1 MRSYDSIRETGFKMN
16 LNVSRFLFIAGLFAF
31 IVAAQLPTGQIT
43 GIVTDSTG
51 ANVAGAEVEAQNTST
66 GIVSKTVSNESG
78 DYIFPVLTPGRY
90 SVVVRKPGFE
100 SVTRSSIELTVSQMA
115 RIDFGLKVGST
126 REMVE
131 VKATTPLLESATA
144 SLGQVIESKAVS
156 DLPLNGRNF
165 LQLAKL
171 STGVLEPK
179 QGDRGAA
186 GGSFIANGVRAQL
199 NNFLLDGVDNN
210 AKILDQQ
217 NSSPV
222 AVQPSVDAVQEF
234 KVETNN
240 YSAEY
245 GYSAGAVVN
254 ASLKGGGNTI
264 HGDAFEFVRNRAFD
278 ARNYFASPTQPKPAL
293 QRNQYGGTLGGAL
306 VKNKAFLFGSFE
318 QTRENNGITYVTT
331 VPTAAMKGGNLGGL
345 PAIFDPN
352 TTVSLGGGV
361 FKRTQFAG
369 NQIPT
374 TRFDPAA
381 VKLLALFP
389 SPTSAGNSNNYT
401 VSQTQNIKTNR
412 FDFRHDLQLS
422 EKDNLFARY
431 SYFTYD
437 YRYPGPFEP
446 PLLGSTTFQNSVKAT
461 TGNAAGFGETH
472 SFSPRVVNEFRAGY
486 NRIEDVL
493 TPWVQDYID
502 DQYGLGGI
510 PRQPGVAGLPSITIS
525 GVTTIGEATFLPN
538 SKISETTTLQDNLSF
553 QSGNHSLKFGG
564 SYRFVRSYFS
574 ISNNARGNYTF
585 SGGFTQDPQNRGTTG
600 SALGDFVLGIP
611 STSSISNFT
620 QGDIR
625 YRYWGGFIQD
635 DWKATSKLTINAGVR
650 YELWTQPVER
660 HNSQANF
667 FLADRKLAYAFN
679 NIPAGVP
686 ASVVES
692 VPLDIDTRSLL
703 KTSHTNFAP
712 RLGFAYQVTPSMVLR
727 GGAGIFYA
735 DSPFV
740 GASGRLVA
748 NPPYAIA
755 NSYPTDNITP
765 ILKLSTG
772 FPASAVTS
780 INFNSA
786 NLVTFA
792 PDLRNGD
799 VYHWSFGI
807 QKQAGQYVFDVNY
820 VGTRSLGLPLG
831 YNVNQALAGPGS
843 VASRRPYQGFND
855 ISKQVSMGYS
865 RYNAL
870 EARAERRY
878 SNGLGLL
885 VSYTYSKSLDNG
897 GEQLIGDLS
906 LRNVNNVDQEYSLS
920 SGDMRHRF
928 VSSVLYDL
936 PFGHGRRLDIRNPV
950 LNAVAGG
957 WQLNTI
963 VTVHTGQPFTPIL
976 GVSSANTGAARP
988 SVLRNPNLPSDRRTV
1003 QNWFDK
1009 TAFYSPTPFQY
1020 GDAGRD
1026 IIIGPGA
1033 ANVDFST
1040 FKGFSL
1046 GKLREGVQLQIRAEF
1061 FNFFNHPQFGQLGQ
1075 MGNQG
1080 NRVDTAQGSAITTL
1094 STPMRQMQFGVK
1106 LLF

>member
-1 MRSYDSIRETGFKMN
+1 MGTHP
-16 LNVSRFLFIAGLFAF
+16 VSRAIYILTLLALTAI
-31 IVAAQLPTGQIT
+31 AQLPTGKIT
-43 GIVTDSTG
+43 GIVTDSSG
-51 ANVAGAEVEAQNTST
+51 ANITGAEVAAENTAT
-66 GIVSKTVSNESG
+66 GIVLKTVTNESG
-78 DYIFPVLTPGRY
+78 DYTFPVLSPGHY
-90 SVVVRKPGFE
+90 GLLVRKAGFE
-100 SVTRSSIELTVSQMA
+100 SINRSGIELAVSQTA
-115 RIDFGLKVGST
+115 RIDFSLKVGST
-126 REMVE
+126 QETVE
-131 VKATTPLLESATA
+131 VKAALPLLDNATA
-144 SLGQVIESKAVS
+144 SLGQVIDTRAVS

-179 QGDRGAA
+179 QGDRNKD

-210 AKILDQQ
+210 SKVLDQQ

-254 ASLKGGGNTI
+254 ASLKGGGNQL
-264 HGDAFEFVRNRAFD
+264 HGDVFEFLRNNVFD
-278 ARNYFASPTQPKPAL
+278 ARNYFASPTQPKPVL
-293 QRNQYGGTLGGAL
+293 QRNQYGGTLGGPI

-318 QTRENNGITYVTT
+318 QTRENDGITYVTT
-331 VPTAAMKGGNLGGL
+331 VPTAAMKTGNFAGQ
-345 PAIFDPN
+345 PSIFDPS
-352 TTVSLGGGV
+352 TTVSLGNGAY
-361 FKRTQFAG
+361 KRTQFTG
-369 NQIPT
+369 NQIPLN
-374 TRFDPAA
+374 RIDPAA
-381 VKLLALFP
+381 AKLMALFP
-389 SPTSAGNSNNYT
+389 APTSAGSANNYT
-401 VSQTQNIKTNR
+401 VSPVQNIKTNR

-422 EKDNLFARY
+422 DKDNLFARY

-437 YRYPGPFEP
+437 YRYPGPFDA
-446 PLLGSTTFQNSVKAT
+446 PLIGSTTFQNSVKAT
-461 TGNAAGFGETH
+461 TGNAAGLGETH

-486 NRIEDVL
+486 NRIQDVL
-493 TPWVQDYID
+493 TPFVQDYID

-510 PRQPGVAGLPSITIS
+510 PRQPGVAGLPSILIS
-525 GVTTIGEATFLPN
+525 GTTTIGEATFLPN
-538 SKISETTTLQDNLSF
+538 SKVSETTTLQDNVSV
-553 QSGNHSLKFGG
+553 QSGNHALKFGG
-564 SYRFVRSYFS
+564 SYRFVRSYFA
-574 ISNNARGNYTF
+574 ISSNARGNYTF
-585 SGGFTQDPQNRGTTG
+585 SGGFTQDPQNRGATG
-600 SALGDFVLGIP
+600 SGLGDFILGIP
-611 STSSISNFT
+611 STGTISNFT
-620 QGDIR
+620 QGDLR
-625 YRYWGGFIQD
+625 YRYWGGFVQD
-635 DWKATSKLTINAGVR
+635 DWKVTSKLTINAGLR

-679 NIPAGVP
+679 NVPAGIPAS
-686 ASVVES
+686 AVEN
-692 VPLDIDTRSLL
+692 VPLAVDTRSLL

-712 RLGFAYQVTPSMVLR
+712 RLGFAYQAAPSLVIR

-735 DSPFV
+735 DSPFI

-755 NSYPTDNITP
+755 NTYATDNITP
-765 ILKLSTG
+765 ILGLSTG
-772 FPASAVTS
+772 FPANSVNAV
-780 INFNSA
+780 NFNST

-792 PDLRNGD
+792 PDLENGA
-799 VYHWSFGI
+799 VYHWSMGG
-807 QKQAGQYVFDVNY
+807 QKQVGQYVFDVNY
-820 VGTRSLGLPLG
+820 VGTRAVKLPLG
-831 YNVNQALAGPGS
+831 YNVNQALAGAGS

-855 ISKQVSMGYS
+855 IAQQVSMGYS

-878 SNGLGLL
+878 SNGLSLL

-897 GEQLIGDLS
+897 GEVLVGDLS

-920 SGDMRHRF
+920 TGDMRHRF

-936 PFGHGRRLDIRNPV
+936 PFGRGRRFDIANPL

-957 WQLNTI
+957 WQVNTI
-963 VTVHTGQPFTPIL
+963 VTVHSGQPFTPVL

-988 SVLRNPNLPSDRRTV
+988 SVLRDGNLPSDKRTV

-1009 TAFYSPTPFQY
+1009 TAFYSPAQY
-1020 GDAGRD
+1020 LYGNAGRD
-1026 IIIGPGA
+1026 ILIAPGA

-1040 FKGFSL
+1040 FKRFSL
-1046 GKLREGVQLQIRAEF
+1046 ARLREATELQVRAEF
-1061 FNFFNHPQFGQLGQ
+1061 FNFFNHPQFGVP
-1075 MGNQG
+1075 N
-1080 NRVDTAQGSAITTL
+1080 NRVDIAQGASITTL
-1094 STPMRQMQFGVK
+1094 STPMRQLQFGVK

>member
-1 MRSYDSIRETGFKMN
+1 MRR
-16 LNVSRFLFIAGLFAF
+16 LVSTLILLSLTA
-31 IVAAQLPTGQIT
+31 AAQLPTAKVT
-43 GIVTDSTG
+43 GLVTDSTG
-51 ANVAGAEVEAQNTST
+51 AAVNGADVEAQNRAT
-66 GIVSKTVSNESG
+66 GIVLKTVTNDSG
-78 DYIFPVLTPGRY
+78 DYTFPVLTPGVY
-90 SVVVRKPGFE
+90 SVAVRKTGFE
-100 SVTRSSIELTVSQMA
+100 SINRTGIELVVSQIA
-115 RIDFGLKVGST
+115 RIDFQLKVGST
-126 REMVE
+126 QQTVE
-131 VKATTPLLESATA
+131 VKAAVPLLDNATA
-144 SLGQVIESKAVS
+144 SLGQVIDTKAVAE
-156 DLPLNGRNF
+156 LPLNGRNF

-171 STGVLEPK
+171 STGVLETK
-179 QGDRGAA
+179 SGDRTTA
-186 GGSFIANGVRAQL
+186 GGGFIANGVRAQL

-210 AKILDQQ
+210 SKVLDQQ

-254 ASLKGGGNTI
+254 ASLKGGGNQI
-264 HGDAFEFVRNRAFD
+264 HGDAFEFLRNDVFD
-278 ARNYFASPTQPKPAL
+278 ARNYFASPTQPKPTL
-293 QRNQYGGTLGGAL
+293 QRNQYGGTLGGPI

-318 QTRENNGITYVTT
+318 QTRENDGITYVTT
-331 VPTAAMKGGNLGGL
+331 VPTAAMKTGNFAGQ

-352 TTVSLGGGV
+352 TTVSLGNGA
-361 FKRTQFAG
+361 FARTQYSG
-369 NQIPT
+369 NRIPAT
-374 TRFDPAA
+374 QFDPAA
-381 VKLLALFP
+381 VNLLALFP
-389 SPTSAGNSNNYT
+389 APTSAGAANNYT
-401 VSQTQNIKTNR
+401 VSPTQNIKTNR

-422 EKDNLFARY
+422 QSDNLFARY

-437 YRYPGPFEP
+437 YRYPGPFDP
-446 PLLGSTTFQNSVKAT
+446 PLVGSTTFQNSIKAT
-461 TGNAAGFGETH
+461 TGSAAGLGETH
-472 SFSPRVVNEFRAGY
+472 SFSPHVVNEFRAGY
-486 NRIEDVL
+486 NRIQDVL
-493 TPWVQDYID
+493 TPFVQNYID

-525 GVTTIGEATFLPN
+525 GATTIGEATFLPN

-553 QSGNHSLKFGG
+553 QRGNHALKFGG
-564 SYRFVRSYFS
+564 SYRFVRSWFS
-574 ISNNARGNYTF
+574 ISSNARGNYTF
-585 SGGFTQDPQNRGTTG
+585 NGAFTQNPQNRGATG
-600 SALGDFVLGIP
+600 SSLADFMVGIP
-611 STSSISNFT
+611 STASISNFT

-635 DWKATSKLTINAGVR
+635 DWKATSKLTINAGLR
-650 YELWTQPVER
+650 YELWTEPVER

-679 NIPAGVP
+679 NVPAGIPAS
-686 ASVVES
+686 AVEN

-703 KTSHTNFAP
+703 KTTHTNFAP
-712 RLGFAYQVTPSMVLR
+712 RLGFAYQAAPSLVFR

-735 DSPFV
+735 DSPFI

-755 NSYPTDNITP
+755 NTYATDNITP
-765 ILKLSTG
+765 IVRLSTG
-772 FPASAVTS
+772 FPAGAVTS
-780 INFNSA
+780 VNFNSA

-792 PDLRNGD
+792 PDLQNGA
-799 VYHWSFGI
+799 VYHWSMGA

-820 VGTRSLGLPLG
+820 VGTRAVKLPLG

-855 ISKQVSMGYS
+855 IAQQVSMGYS

-878 SNGLGLL
+878 SNGLSML

-897 GEQLIGDLS
+897 GEQLVGDLS
-906 LRNVNNVDQEYSLS
+906 LRNVNNVDQEYGLS
-920 SGDMRHRF
+920 TGDMRNRF
-928 VSSVLYDL
+928 VASVLYDL
-936 PFGHGRRLDIRNPV
+936 PFGHGRRFDIVNPV

-957 WQLNTI
+957 WQVNTI
-963 VTVHTGQPFTPIL
+963 VTVHSGQPFTPTL

-988 SVLRNPNLPSDRRTV
+988 SVLRDGNLPSDKRTV

-1009 TAFYSPTPFQY
+1009 TAFYSPAQY
-1020 GDAGRD
+1020 LYGNAGRD
-1026 IIIGPGA
+1026 ILIAPGA

-1040 FKGFSL
+1040 FKSFSL
-1046 GKLREGVQLQIRAEF
+1046 APIREGTLLQIRAEF
-1061 FNFFNHPQFGQLGQ
+1061 FNFFNHPQFGIP
-1075 MGNQG
+1075 NS
-1080 NRVDTAQGSAITTL
+1080 RVDIAQGASITSL
-1094 STPMRQMQFGVK
+1094 STPMRQLQFGVK

>member
-1 MRSYDSIRETGFKMN
+1 MSNHPIIRAIYILT
-16 LNVSRFLFIAGLFAF
+16 LLALTA
-31 IVAAQLPTGQIT
+31 AAQLPTAKIT
-43 GIVTDSTG
+43 GIVTDTTG
-51 ANVAGAEVEAQNTST
+51 ANVVGADVEAQNTAT
-66 GIVSKTVSNESG
+66 GIVSKTVTNESG
-78 DYIFPVLTPGRY
+78 DYTFPVLSPGHY
-90 SVVVRKPGFE
+90 ALLVRKAGFE
-100 SVTRSSIELTVSQMA
+100 SINRSGIELVVSQVA
-115 RIDFGLKVGST
+115 RIDFSLKVGST
-126 REMVE
+126 QETVE
-131 VKATTPLLESATA
+131 VKAAIPLLDNATA
-144 SLGQVIESKAVS
+144 SLGQVIDTRAVS

-171 STGVLEPK
+171 STGVLETK
-179 QGDRGAA
+179 QGDRTKD
-186 GGSFIANGVRAQL
+186 GGGFIANGVRAQL

-210 AKILDQQ
+210 SKVLDQQ

-254 ASLKGGGNTI
+254 ASLKGGGNQI
-264 HGDAFEFVRNRAFD
+264 HGDAFEFLRNNVFD
-278 ARNYFASPTQPKPAL
+278 ARNYFASPTQPKPVL
-293 QRNQYGGTLGGAL
+293 QRNQYGGTLGGPI
-306 VKNKAFLFGSFE
+306 VKNRAFLFGSFE
-318 QTRENNGITYVTT
+318 QTRENDGITYVTT
-331 VPTAAMKGGNLGGL
+331 VPTAAMKTGNFTGQ

-352 TTVSLGGGV
+352 TTMSLGGGAY
-361 FKRTQFAG
+361 KRTQFTG
-369 NQIPT
+369 NQIPGSQ
-374 TRFDPAA
+374 FDPAA
-381 VKLLALFP
+381 AKLLALFP
-389 SPTSAGNSNNYT
+389 APTSPGAANNYT
-401 VSQTQNIKTNR
+401 VSPTENIKTNR

-437 YRYPGPFEP
+437 YRYPGPFEA
-446 PLLGSTTFQNSVKAT
+446 PLIGSTTFQNSVKAT
-461 TGNAAGFGETH
+461 TGNAAGLGETH

-486 NRIEDVL
+486 NRIQDVL
-493 TPWVQDYID
+493 TPFVQDYID

-525 GVTTIGEATFLPN
+525 GTTTIGEASFLPN
-538 SKISETTTLQDNLSF
+538 SKISETATLQDNLSF
-553 QSGNHSLKFGG
+553 QAGNHSLKFGG
-564 SYRFVRSYFS
+564 SYRFVRSWFA
-574 ISNNARGNYTF
+574 ISSNARGNYTF
-585 SGGFTQDPQNRGTTG
+585 NGGFTQNPQNRGATG
-600 SALGDFVLGIP
+600 SGLADFMLGIP
-611 STSSISNFT
+611 STGSISNFT
-620 QGDIR
+620 QGDLR

-635 DWKATSKLTINAGVR
+635 DWKATSKLTINAGLR

-660 HNSQANF
+660 HNNQANF
-667 FLADRKLAYAFN
+667 YLADRKLAYAFN
-679 NIPAGVP
+679 NVPAGVP
-686 ASVVES
+686 ASAVEN

-712 RLGFAYQVTPSMVLR
+712 RLGFAYQAAPSLVVR

-755 NSYPTDNITP
+755 NSYATDNITP
-765 ILKLSTG
+765 ILGLSTG
-772 FPASAVTS
+772 FPAGAVTAV
-780 INFNSA
+780 NFNST

-792 PDLRNGD
+792 PDLQNGS
-799 VYHWSFGI
+799 VYHWSMGA

-820 VGTRSLGLPLG
+820 VGTRAVKLPLG
-831 YNVNQALAGPGS
+831 YNANQALAGPGS

-855 ISKQVSMGYS
+855 ITQQISMGYS

-878 SNGLGLL
+878 SNGLSLL

-897 GEQLIGDLS
+897 GEQLVGDLS

-920 SGDMRHRF
+920 TGDMRHRF

-936 PFGHGRRLDIRNPV
+936 PFGHGRRFDIANPL

-957 WQLNTI
+957 WQVNTI
-963 VTVHTGQPFTPIL
+963 VTVHSGQPFTPLL

-988 SVLRNPNLPSDRRTV
+988 SVLRDGNLPSDQRTV

-1009 TAFYSPTPFQY
+1009 TAFYSPAQYLY

-1026 IIIGPGA
+1026 ILIAPGA

-1040 FKGFSL
+1040 FKRFSL
-1046 GKLREGVQLQIRAEF
+1046 ARLREATELQVRAEF
-1061 FNFFNHPQFGQLGQ
+1061 FNFFNHPQFDLP
-1075 MGNQG
+1075 N
-1080 NRVDTAQGSAITTL
+1080 NRVDIAQGASITKL

>member
-1 MRSYDSIRETGFKMN
+1 MRRF
-16 LNVSRFLFIAGLFAF
+16 VSTLILLSLTA
-31 IVAAQLPTGQIT
+31 AAQLPTAKVT
-43 GIVTDSTG
+43 GLVTDSTG
-51 ANVAGAEVEAQNTST
+51 AAVNGADVEAQNRAT
-66 GIVSKTVSNESG
+66 GIVLKTVTNDSG
-78 DYIFPVLTPGRY
+78 DYTFPVLTPGVY
-90 SVVVRKPGFE
+90 SVAVRKTGFE
-100 SVTRSSIELTVSQMA
+100 SINRTGIELVVSQIA
-115 RIDFGLKVGST
+115 RIDFQLKVGST
-126 REMVE
+126 QQTVE
-131 VKATTPLLESATA
+131 VKAAVPLLDNATA
-144 SLGQVIESKAVS
+144 SLGQVIDTKAVAE
-156 DLPLNGRNF
+156 LPLNGRNF

-171 STGVLEPK
+171 STGVLETK
-179 QGDRGAA
+179 SGDRTTA
-186 GGSFIANGVRAQL
+186 GGGFIANGVRAQL

-210 AKILDQQ
+210 SKVLDQQ

-254 ASLKGGGNTI
+254 ASLKGGGNQI
-264 HGDAFEFVRNRAFD
+264 HGDAFEFLRNDVFD
-278 ARNYFASPTQPKPAL
+278 ARNYFASPTQPKPTL
-293 QRNQYGGTLGGAL
+293 QRNQYGGTLGGPI

-318 QTRENNGITYVTT
+318 QTRENDGITYVTT
-331 VPTAAMKGGNLGGL
+331 VPTAAMKTGNFAGQ

-352 TTVSLGGGV
+352 TTVSLGNGA
-361 FKRTQFAG
+361 FARTQYSG
-369 NQIPT
+369 NRIPAT
-374 TRFDPAA
+374 QFDPAA
-381 VKLLALFP
+381 VNLLALFP
-389 SPTSAGNSNNYT
+389 APTSAGAANNYT
-401 VSQTQNIKTNR
+401 VSPTQNIKTNR

-422 EKDNLFARY
+422 QSDNLFARY

-437 YRYPGPFEP
+437 YRYPGPFDP
-446 PLLGSTTFQNSVKAT
+446 PLVGSTTFQNSIKAT
-461 TGNAAGFGETH
+461 TGSAAGLGETH
-472 SFSPRVVNEFRAGY
+472 SFSPHVVNEFRAGY
-486 NRIEDVL
+486 NRIQDVL
-493 TPWVQDYID
+493 TPFVQNYID

-525 GVTTIGEATFLPN
+525 GATTIGEATFLPN

-553 QSGNHSLKFGG
+553 QRGNHALKFGG
-564 SYRFVRSYFS
+564 SYRFVRSWFS
-574 ISNNARGNYTF
+574 ISSNARGNYTF
-585 SGGFTQDPQNRGTTG
+585 NGAFTQNPQNRGATG
-600 SALGDFVLGIP
+600 SSLADFMVGIP
-611 STSSISNFT
+611 STASISNFT

-635 DWKATSKLTINAGVR
+635 DWKATSKLTINAGLR
-650 YELWTQPVER
+650 YELWTEPVER

-679 NIPAGVP
+679 NVPAGIPAS
-686 ASVVES
+686 AVEN

-703 KTSHTNFAP
+703 KTTHTDFAP
-712 RLGFAYQVTPSMVLR
+712 RLGFAYQAAPSLVFR

-735 DSPFV
+735 DSPFI

-755 NSYPTDNITP
+755 NTYATDNITP
-765 ILKLSTG
+765 IVRLSTG
-772 FPASAVTS
+772 FPAGAVTS
-780 INFNSA
+780 VNFNSA

-792 PDLRNGD
+792 PDLQNGA
-799 VYHWSFGI
+799 VYHWSMGA

-820 VGTRSLGLPLG
+820 VGTRAVKLPLG

-855 ISKQVSMGYS
+855 IAQQVSMGYS

-878 SNGLGLL
+878 SNGLSML

-897 GEQLIGDLS
+897 GEQLVGDLS
-906 LRNVNNVDQEYSLS
+906 LRNVNNVDQEYGLS
-920 SGDMRHRF
+920 TGDMRNRF
-928 VSSVLYDL
+928 VASVLYDL
-936 PFGHGRRLDIRNPV
+936 PFGHGRRFDIVNPV

-957 WQLNTI
+957 WQVNTI
-963 VTVHTGQPFTPIL
+963 VTVHSGQPFTPTL

-988 SVLRNPNLPSDRRTV
+988 SVLRDGNLPSDKRTV

-1009 TAFYSPTPFQY
+1009 TAFYSPAQY
-1020 GDAGRD
+1020 LYGNAGRD
-1026 IIIGPGA
+1026 ILIAPGA

-1040 FKGFSL
+1040 FKSFSL
-1046 GKLREGVQLQIRAEF
+1046 APIREGTLLQIRAEF
-1061 FNFFNHPQFGQLGQ
+1061 FNFFNHPQFGIP
-1075 MGNQG
+1075 NS
-1080 NRVDTAQGSAITTL
+1080 RVDIAQGASITSL
-1094 STPMRQMQFGVK
+1094 STPMRQLQFGVK

>member
-1 MRSYDSIRETGFKMN
+1 MGAHPK
-16 LNVSRFLFIAGLFAF
+16 SRAIYILTLLAS
-31 IVAAQLPTGQIT
+31 VAVAQLPTGKIT
-43 GIVTDSTG
+43 GLVTDSTG
-51 ANVAGAEVEAQNTST
+51 ANIAGADVEARNVAT
-66 GIVSKTVSNESG
+66 GIVSKTVTNESG
-78 DYIFPVLTPGRY
+78 DYTFPVLSPGQY
-90 SVVVRKPGFE
+90 ALVVRKTGFE
-100 SVTRSSIELTVSQMA
+100 SINRSGIDLAVSQVA
-115 RIDFGLKVGST
+115 RIDFSLKVGST
-126 REMVE
+126 QETVE
-131 VKATTPLLESATA
+131 VKAAIPMLDNATA
-144 SLGQVIESKAVS
+144 SLGQVIDTRAVS

-171 STGVLEPK
+171 STGVLETK
-179 QGDRGAA
+179 QGDRTKD
-186 GGSFIANGVRAQL
+186 GGGFIANGVRAQL

-210 AKILDQQ
+210 SKVLDQQ

-254 ASLKGGGNTI
+254 ASLKGGGNQI
-264 HGDAFEFVRNRAFD
+264 HGDAFEFLRNNVFD

-293 QRNQYGGTLGGAL
+293 QRNQYGGTLGGPI

-318 QTRENNGITYVTT
+318 QTRENDGITYVTT
-331 VPTAAMKGGNLGGL
+331 VPTAAMRTGNFAGQ
-345 PAIFDPN
+345 PAIFNPD
-352 TTVSLGGGV
+352 TTVSLGNGA
-361 FKRTQFAG
+361 FRRTQFTG
-369 NQIPT
+369 NQIPSSQ
-374 TRFDPAA
+374 FDPAA
-381 VKLLALFP
+381 AKLLALFP
-389 SPTSAGNSNNYT
+389 APTSPGATNNYT
-401 VSQTQNIKTNR
+401 VSPTQNIKTNR

-437 YRYPGPFEP
+437 YRYPGPFP
-446 PLLGSTTFQNSVKAT
+446 APLIGSTTFQNSIKAT
-461 TGNAAGFGETH
+461 TGNAAGLGETH

-486 NRIEDVL
+486 NRIQDVL
-493 TPWVQDYID
+493 TPFVQDYID

-525 GVTTIGEATFLPN
+525 GTTTIGEATFLPN
-538 SKISETTTLQDNLSF
+538 SKISETATLQDNVSV
-553 QSGNHSLKFGG
+553 QAGNHSLKFGG
-564 SYRFVRSYFS
+564 SYRFVRSWFA
-574 ISNNARGNYTF
+574 ISSNARGNYTF
-585 SGGFTQDPQNRGTTG
+585 SGGFTQNPQNRGATG
-600 SALGDFVLGIP
+600 SGLADFMLGIP
-611 STSSISNFT
+611 STASISNFT
-620 QGDIR
+620 QGDLR
-625 YRYWGGFIQD
+625 YRYWGGFVQD
-635 DWKATSKLTINAGVR
+635 DWKATSKLTINAGLR

-660 HNSQANF
+660 HNNQANF

-679 NIPAGVP
+679 NVPAGVP
-686 ASVVES
+686 ASAVER
-692 VPLDIDTRSLL
+692 VPLDMDTRSLL
-703 KTSHTNFAP
+703 KTSYTNLAP
-712 RLGFAYQVTPSMVLR
+712 RLGFAYQAAPSLVVR

-735 DSPFV
+735 DSPFI

-755 NSYPTDNITP
+755 NTYATDNITP
-765 ILKLSTG
+765 ILQLSTG
-772 FPASAVTS
+772 FPAGAVTAV
-780 INFNSA
+780 NFNSA

-792 PDLRNGD
+792 PDLRNGS
-799 VYHWSFGI
+799 VYHWSMGA

-820 VGTRSLGLPLG
+820 VGTRAVKLPVG

-855 ISKQVSMGYS
+855 IAGQVSMGYS

-878 SNGLGLL
+878 SNGLSLL
-885 VSYTYSKSLDNG
+885 ASYTYSKSLDNG
-897 GEQLIGDLS
+897 GEQLVGDLS
-906 LRNVNNVDQEYSLS
+906 LRDVNNVDQEYSLS

-936 PFGHGRRLDIRNPV
+936 PFGHGRRFDIANPL

-957 WQLNTI
+957 WQVNTI
-963 VTVHTGQPFTPIL
+963 ITVRSGQPFTPLL

-988 SVLRNPNLPSDRRTV
+988 SVLRDGNLASDQRTV

-1009 TAFYSPTPFQY
+1009 TAFYSPAQY
-1020 GDAGRD
+1020 LYGNAGRN
-1026 IIIGPGA
+1026 ILIAPGA

-1040 FKGFSL
+1040 FKRFSL
-1046 GKLREGVQLQIRAEF
+1046 ARVRESTELQVRAEF
-1061 FNFFNHPQFGQLGQ
+1061 FNFFNHPQFGVP
-1075 MGNQG
+1075 N
-1080 NRVDTAQGSAITTL
+1080 NRVDIAQGASITTL
-1094 STPMRQMQFGVK
+1094 STPMRQLQFGVK

>member
-1 MRSYDSIRETGFKMN
+1 MRRF
-16 LNVSRFLFIAGLFAF
+16 VSTLILLSLTA
-31 IVAAQLPTGQIT
+31 AAQLPTAKVT
-43 GIVTDSTG
+43 GLVTDSTG
-51 ANVAGAEVEAQNTST
+51 AAVNGADVEAQNRAT
-66 GIVSKTVSNESG
+66 GIVLKTVTNDSG
-78 DYIFPVLTPGRY
+78 DYTFPVLTPGVY
-90 SVVVRKPGFE
+90 SVAVRKTGFE
-100 SVTRSSIELTVSQMA
+100 SINRTGIELVVSQIA
-115 RIDFGLKVGST
+115 RIDFQLKVGST
-126 REMVE
+126 QQTVE
-131 VKATTPLLESATA
+131 VKAAVPLLDNATA
-144 SLGQVIESKAVS
+144 SLGQVIDTKAVAE
-156 DLPLNGRNF
+156 LPLNGRNF

-171 STGVLEPK
+171 STGVLETK
-179 QGDRGAA
+179 SGDRTTA
-186 GGSFIANGVRAQL
+186 GGGFIANGVRAQL

-210 AKILDQQ
+210 SKVLDQQ

-254 ASLKGGGNTI
+254 ASLKGGGNQI
-264 HGDAFEFVRNRAFD
+264 HGDAFEFLRNDVFD
-278 ARNYFASPTQPKPAL
+278 ARNYFASPTQPKPTL
-293 QRNQYGGTLGGAL
+293 QRNQYGGTLGGPI

-318 QTRENNGITYVTT
+318 QTRENDGITYVTT
-331 VPTAAMKGGNLGGL
+331 VPTAAMKTGNFAGQ

-352 TTVSLGGGV
+352 TTVSLGNGA
-361 FKRTQFAG
+361 FARTQYSG
-369 NQIPT
+369 NRIPAT
-374 TRFDPAA
+374 QFDPAA
-381 VKLLALFP
+381 VNLLALFP
-389 SPTSAGNSNNYT
+389 APTSAGAANNYT
-401 VSQTQNIKTNR
+401 VSPTQNIKTNR

-422 EKDNLFARY
+422 QSDNLFARY

-437 YRYPGPFEP
+437 YRYPGPFDP
-446 PLLGSTTFQNSVKAT
+446 PLVGSTTFQNSIKAT
-461 TGNAAGFGETH
+461 TGSAAGLGETH
-472 SFSPRVVNEFRAGY
+472 SFSPHVVNEFRAGY
-486 NRIEDVL
+486 NRIQDVL
-493 TPWVQDYID
+493 TPFVQNYID

-525 GVTTIGEATFLPN
+525 GATTIGEATFLPN

-553 QSGNHSLKFGG
+553 QRGNHALKFGG
-564 SYRFVRSYFS
+564 SYRFVRSWFS
-574 ISNNARGNYTF
+574 ISSNARGNYTF
-585 SGGFTQDPQNRGTTG
+585 NGAFTQNPQNRGATG
-600 SALGDFVLGIP
+600 SSLADFMVGIP
-611 STSSISNFT
+611 STASISNFT

-635 DWKATSKLTINAGVR
+635 DWKATSKLTINAGLR
-650 YELWTQPVER
+650 YELWTEPVER

-679 NIPAGVP
+679 NVPAGIPAS
-686 ASVVES
+686 AVEN

-703 KTSHTNFAP
+703 KTTHTNFAP
-712 RLGFAYQVTPSMVLR
+712 RLGFAYQAAPSLVFR

-735 DSPFV
+735 DSPFI

-755 NSYPTDNITP
+755 NTYATDNITP
-765 ILKLSTG
+765 IVRLSTG
-772 FPASAVTS
+772 FPAGAVTS
-780 INFNSA
+780 VNFNSA

-792 PDLRNGD
+792 PDLQNGA
-799 VYHWSFGI
+799 VYHWSMGA

-820 VGTRSLGLPLG
+820 VGTRAVKLPLG

-855 ISKQVSMGYS
+855 IAQQVSMGYS

-878 SNGLGLL
+878 SNGLSML

-897 GEQLIGDLS
+897 GEQLVGDLS
-906 LRNVNNVDQEYSLS
+906 LRNVNNVDQEYGLS
-920 SGDMRHRF
+920 TGDMRNRF
-928 VSSVLYDL
+928 VASVLYDL
-936 PFGHGRRLDIRNPV
+936 PFGHGRRFDIVNPV

-957 WQLNTI
+957 WQVNTI
-963 VTVHTGQPFTPIL
+963 VTVHSGQPFTPTL

-988 SVLRNPNLPSDRRTV
+988 SVLRDGNLPSDKRTV

-1009 TAFYSPTPFQY
+1009 TAFYSPAQY
-1020 GDAGRD
+1020 LYGNAGRD
-1026 IIIGPGA
+1026 ILIAPGA

-1040 FKGFSL
+1040 FKSFSL
-1046 GKLREGVQLQIRAEF
+1046 APIREGTLLQIRAEF
-1061 FNFFNHPQFGQLGQ
+1061 FNFFNHPQFGIP
-1075 MGNQG
+1075 NS
-1080 NRVDTAQGSAITTL
+1080 RVDIAQGASITSL
-1094 STPMRQMQFGVK
+1094 STPMRQLQFGVK

>member
-1 MRSYDSIRETGFKMN
+1 MRDHTGRAVYI
-16 LNVSRFLFIAGLFAF
+16 LTLLAF
-31 IVAAQLPTGQIT
+31 TVAAQLPTGKIT
-43 GIVTDSTG
+43 GIVTDSTA
-51 ANVAGAEVEAQNTST
+51 ANVAGAEVEAQNAAT
-66 GIVSKTVSNESG
+66 GIVSKTVTNESG
-78 DYIFPVLTPGRY
+78 DYSFPVLTPGRY
-90 SVVVRKPGFE
+90 AVVVRKTGFE
-100 SVTRSSIELTVSQMA
+100 SINRSGIELVVSQVA
-115 RIDFGLKVGST
+115 RIDFSLKVGST
-126 REMVE
+126 QETVE
-131 VKATTPLLESATA
+131 VKAAIPLLDNATA
-144 SLGQVIESKAVS
+144 SLGQVIETRAVS

-171 STGVLEPK
+171 STGVLEAK
-179 QGDRGAA
+179 QGDRNKD

-210 AKILDQQ
+210 SKVLDQQ

-254 ASLKGGGNTI
+254 ASLKGGGNQV
-264 HGDAFEFVRNRAFD
+264 HGDAFEFLRNNVFD
-278 ARNYFASPTQPKPAL
+278 ARNYFASPTQPKPVL
-293 QRNQYGGTLGGAL
+293 QRNQYGGTIGGPI

-318 QTRENNGITYVTT
+318 QTRENDGITYVTT
-331 VPTAAMKGGNLGGL
+331 VPTAAMKTGNFAGQR
-345 PAIFDPN
+345 AIFDPN
-352 TTVSLGGGV
+352 TTVSLGNGAY
-361 FKRTQFAG
+361 KRTQFSG
-369 NQIPT
+369 NQIPLN
-374 TRFDPAA
+374 RFDPAA
-381 VKLLALFP
+381 AQLLALFP
-389 SPTSAGNSNNYT
+389 APTSAGTANNYT
-401 VSQTQNIKTNR
+401 VSPVQNVKTNR

-422 EKDNLFARY
+422 DKDNLFARY

-437 YRYPGPFEP
+437 YRYPGPFAA
-446 PLLGSTTFQNSVKAT
+446 PLIGSTTFQNSVKAT

-486 NRIEDVL
+486 NRIQDVL
-493 TPWVQDYID
+493 TPFVQDYID

-510 PRQPGVAGLPSITIS
+510 PRQPGVAGLPLMTIS
-525 GVTTIGEATFLPN
+525 GTTSIGEATFLPN
-538 SKISETTTLQDNLSF
+538 SKVSETTTLQDNLSF
-553 QSGNHSLKFGG
+553 QRGNHALKFGG
-564 SYRFVRSYFS
+564 SYRFVRSYFA
-574 ISNNARGNYTF
+574 ISSNARGNYTF
-585 SGGFTQDPQNRGTTG
+585 SGGFTQDPQNRAATG
-600 SALGDFVLGIP
+600 ASLGDFVLGIP
-611 STSSISNFT
+611 STGTISNFT
-620 QGDIR
+620 QGDLR

-635 DWKATSKLTINAGVR
+635 DWKATSKLTINMGLR

-679 NIPAGVP
+679 NVPAGVP
-686 ASVVES
+686 ASAIEN

-703 KTSHTNFAP
+703 KTSYTNLAP
-712 RLGFAYQVTPSMVLR
+712 RLGFAFQTTPSMVIR

-735 DSPFV
+735 DSPFI

-755 NSYPTDNITP
+755 SSYATDNITP
-765 ILKLSTG
+765 ILGLSTG
-772 FPASAVTS
+772 FPPGAVTGV
-780 INFNSA
+780 NFNTT

-792 PDLRNGD
+792 PDLKNGS
-799 VYHWSFGI
+799 VYHWSMGV

-820 VGTRSLGLPLG
+820 VGTRAVSLPVG

-843 VASRRPYQGFND
+843 VASRRTYQGFND
-855 ISKQVSMGYS
+855 ISQQVSMGYS

-870 EARAERRY
+870 EARVERRY
-878 SNGLGLL
+878 SNGLSLL

-897 GEQLIGDLS
+897 GEQLVGDLS
-906 LRNVNNVDQEYSLS
+906 LRDVNNVDQEYSLS
-920 SGDMRHRF
+920 TGDMRHRF

-936 PFGHGRRLDIRNPV
+936 PFGHGRRFDLANPL

-957 WQLNTI
+957 WQVNTI
-963 VTVHTGQPFTPIL
+963 VTVHSGQPFTPAL

-988 SVLRNPNLPSDRRTV
+988 SVLRDGNLPGDQRTV
-1003 QNWFDK
+1003 DNWFDK
-1009 TAFYSPTPFQY
+1009 TAFYSPAQY
-1020 GDAGRD
+1020 LYGNAGRD
-1026 IIIGPGA
+1026 ILFAPGA

-1040 FKGFSL
+1040 FKRFSL
-1046 GKLREGVQLQIRAEF
+1046 ARVREATELQVRAEF
-1061 FNFFNHPQFGQLGQ
+1061 FNFFNHPQFGVP
-1075 MGNQG
+1075 N
-1080 NRVDTAQGSAITTL
+1080 NRVDIAQGAAITTL

>member
-1 MRSYDSIRETGFKMN
+1 MRRF
-16 LNVSRFLFIAGLFAF
+16 VSTLILLSLTA
-31 IVAAQLPTGQIT
+31 AAQLPTAKVT
-43 GIVTDSTG
+43 GLVTDSTG
-51 ANVAGAEVEAQNTST
+51 AAVNAADVEAQNTAT
-66 GIVSKTVSNESG
+66 GIVLKTVTNDSG
-78 DYIFPVLTPGRY
+78 DYTFPVLTPGVY
-90 SVVVRKPGFE
+90 SVAVRKTGFE
-100 SVTRSSIELTVSQMA
+100 SINRTGIELVVSQIA
-115 RIDFGLKVGST
+115 RIDFQLKVGST
-126 REMVE
+126 QQTVE
-131 VKATTPLLESATA
+131 VKAAVPLLDNATA
-144 SLGQVIESKAVS
+144 SLGQVIDTKAVAE
-156 DLPLNGRNF
+156 LPLNGRNF

-171 STGVLEPK
+171 STGVLETK
-179 QGDRGAA
+179 SGDRTTA
-186 GGSFIANGVRAQL
+186 GGGFIANGVRAQL

-210 AKILDQQ
+210 SKVLDQQ

-254 ASLKGGGNTI
+254 ASLKGGGNQI
-264 HGDAFEFVRNRAFD
+264 HGDAFEFLRNDVFD
-278 ARNYFASPTQPKPAL
+278 ARNYFASPTQPKPTL
-293 QRNQYGGTLGGAL
+293 QRNQYGGTLGGPI

-318 QTRENNGITYVTT
+318 QTRENDGITYVTT
-331 VPTAAMKGGNLGGL
+331 VPTAAMKTGNFAGQ

-352 TTVSLGGGV
+352 TTVSLGNGA
-361 FKRTQFAG
+361 FARTQYSG
-369 NQIPT
+369 NRIPAT
-374 TRFDPAA
+374 QFDPAA
-381 VKLLALFP
+381 VNLLALFP
-389 SPTSAGNSNNYT
+389 APTSAGAANNYT
-401 VSQTQNIKTNR
+401 VSPTQNIKTNR

-422 EKDNLFARY
+422 QSDNLFARY

-437 YRYPGPFEP
+437 YRYPGPFDP
-446 PLLGSTTFQNSVKAT
+446 PLVGSTTFQNSIKAT
-461 TGNAAGFGETH
+461 TGSAAGLGETH
-472 SFSPRVVNEFRAGY
+472 SFSPHVVNEFRAGY
-486 NRIEDVL
+486 NRIQDVL
-493 TPWVQDYID
+493 TPFVQNYID

-525 GVTTIGEATFLPN
+525 GATTIGEATFLPN

-553 QSGNHSLKFGG
+553 QRGNHALKFGG
-564 SYRFVRSYFS
+564 SYRFVRSWFS
-574 ISNNARGNYTF
+574 ISSNARGNYTF
-585 SGGFTQDPQNRGTTG
+585 NGAFTQNPQNRGATG
-600 SALGDFVLGIP
+600 SSLADFMVGIP
-611 STSSISNFT
+611 STASISNFT

-635 DWKATSKLTINAGVR
+635 DWKATSKLTINAGLR
-650 YELWTQPVER
+650 YELWTEPVER

-679 NIPAGVP
+679 NVPAGIPAS
-686 ASVVES
+686 AVEN

-703 KTSHTNFAP
+703 KTTHTNFAP
-712 RLGFAYQVTPSMVLR
+712 RLGFAYQAAPSLVFR

-735 DSPFV
+735 DSPFI

-755 NSYPTDNITP
+755 NTYATDNITP
-765 ILKLSTG
+765 IVRLSTG
-772 FPASAVTS
+772 FPAGAVTS
-780 INFNSA
+780 VNFNSA

-792 PDLRNGD
+792 PDLQNGA
-799 VYHWSFGI
+799 VYHWSMGA

-820 VGTRSLGLPLG
+820 VGTRAVKLPLG

-855 ISKQVSMGYS
+855 IAQQVSMGYS

-878 SNGLGLL
+878 SNGLSML

-897 GEQLIGDLS
+897 GEQLVGDLS
-906 LRNVNNVDQEYSLS
+906 LRNVNNVDQEYGLS
-920 SGDMRHRF
+920 TGDMRNRF
-928 VSSVLYDL
+928 VASVLYDL
-936 PFGHGRRLDIRNPV
+936 PFGHGRRFDIVNPV

-957 WQLNTI
+957 WQVNTI
-963 VTVHTGQPFTPIL
+963 VTVHSGQPFTPTL

-988 SVLRNPNLPSDRRTV
+988 SVLRDGNLPSDKRTV

-1009 TAFYSPTPFQY
+1009 TAFYSPAQY
-1020 GDAGRD
+1020 LYGNAGRD
-1026 IIIGPGA
+1026 ILIAPGA

-1040 FKGFSL
+1040 FKSFSL
-1046 GKLREGVQLQIRAEF
+1046 APIREGTLLQIRAEF
-1061 FNFFNHPQFGQLGQ
+1061 FNFFNHPQFGIP
-1075 MGNQG
+1075 NS
-1080 NRVDTAQGSAITTL
+1080 RVDIAQGASITSL
-1094 STPMRQMQFGVK
+1094 STPMRQLQFGVK

>member
-1 MRSYDSIRETGFKMN
+1 VRRF
-16 LNVSRFLFIAGLFAF
+16 VSTLILLSLTA
-31 IVAAQLPTGQIT
+31 AAQLPTAKVT
-43 GIVTDSTG
+43 GLVTDSTG
-51 ANVAGAEVEAQNTST
+51 AAVDGADIEAQNTAT
-66 GIVSKTVSNESG
+66 GIVLKTVTNDSG
-78 DYIFPVLTPGRY
+78 DYTFPVLTPGVY
-90 SVVVRKPGFE
+90 SVAVRKTGFE
-100 SVTRSSIELTVSQMA
+100 SINRTGIELVVSQIA
-115 RIDFGLKVGST
+115 RIDFQLKVGST
-126 REMVE
+126 QQTVE
-131 VKATTPLLESATA
+131 VKAAVPLLDNATA
-144 SLGQVIESKAVS
+144 SLGQVIDTKAVAE
-156 DLPLNGRNF
+156 LPLNGRNF

-171 STGVLEPK
+171 STGVLETK
-179 QGDRGAA
+179 SGDRTTA
-186 GGSFIANGVRAQL
+186 GGGFIANGVRAQL

-210 AKILDQQ
+210 SKVLDQQ

-254 ASLKGGGNTI
+254 ASLKGGGNRI
-264 HGDAFEFVRNRAFD
+264 HGDAFEFLRNNVFD
-278 ARNYFASPTQPKPAL
+278 ARNYFASPTQPKPTL
-293 QRNQYGGTLGGAL
+293 QRNQYGGTLGGPI

-318 QTRENNGITYVTT
+318 QTRENDGITYVTT
-331 VPTAAMKGGNLGGL
+331 VPTAAMKTGNFAGQ

-352 TTVSLGGGV
+352 TTVSLGNGA
-361 FKRTQFAG
+361 FARTQYSG
-369 NQIPT
+369 NRIPAT
-374 TRFDPAA
+374 QFDPAA
-381 VKLLALFP
+381 VNLLALFP
-389 SPTSAGNSNNYT
+389 APTSAGAANNYT
-401 VSQTQNIKTNR
+401 VSPTQNIKTNR

-422 EKDNLFARY
+422 QSDNLFARY

-437 YRYPGPFEP
+437 YRYPGPFDP
-446 PLLGSTTFQNSVKAT
+446 PLVGSTTFQNSIKAT
-461 TGNAAGFGETH
+461 TGNAAGLGETH

-486 NRIEDVL
+486 NRIQDVL
-493 TPWVQDYID
+493 TPFVQNYID

-525 GVTTIGEATFLPN
+525 GTTTIGEATFLPN

-553 QSGNHSLKFGG
+553 QRGNHALKFGG
-564 SYRFVRSYFS
+564 SYRFVRSWFS
-574 ISNNARGNYTF
+574 ISSNARGNYTF
-585 SGGFTQDPQNRGTTG
+585 NGAFTQNPQNRGATG
-600 SALGDFVLGIP
+600 SSLADFMVGIP
-611 STSSISNFT
+611 STAGISNFT

-635 DWKATSKLTINAGVR
+635 DWKATSKLTINAGLR

-679 NIPAGVP
+679 NVPAGIPAS
-686 ASVVES
+686 AVES

-703 KTSHTNFAP
+703 KTTHTNFAP
-712 RLGFAYQVTPSMVLR
+712 RLGFAYQAAPSLVFR

-735 DSPFV
+735 DSPFI

-755 NSYPTDNITP
+755 NTYATDNITP
-765 ILKLSTG
+765 IVRLSTG
-772 FPASAVTS
+772 FPAGAVTS
-780 INFNSA
+780 VNFNSA

-792 PDLRNGD
+792 PDLQNGA
-799 VYHWSFGI
+799 VYHWSMGA

-820 VGTRSLGLPLG
+820 VGTRAVKLPLG
-831 YNVNQALAGPGS
+831 YNVNQPLAGPGS

-855 ISKQVSMGYS
+855 ISQQVSMGYS

-878 SNGLGLL
+878 SNGLSML

-897 GEQLIGDLS
+897 GEQLVGDLS
-906 LRNVNNVDQEYSLS
+906 LRNVNNVDQEYGLS
-920 SGDMRHRF
+920 TGDMRHRF
-928 VSSVLYDL
+928 VASVLYDL
-936 PFGHGRRLDIRNPV
+936 PFGHGRRFDIVNPV

-957 WQLNTI
+957 WQVNTI
-963 VTVHTGQPFTPIL
+963 VTVHSGQPFTPTL

-988 SVLRNPNLPSDRRTV
+988 SVLRDGNLPSDKRTV

-1009 TAFYSPTPFQY
+1009 TAFYSPAQY
-1020 GDAGRD
+1020 LYGNAGRD
-1026 IIIGPGA
+1026 ILFAPGA

-1040 FKGFSL
+1040 FKSFSL
-1046 GKLREGVQLQIRAEF
+1046 APIREGTQLQIRAEF
-1061 FNFFNHPQFGQLGQ
+1061 FNFFNHPQFGIP
-1075 MGNQG
+1075 NS
-1080 NRVDTAQGSAITTL
+1080 RVDIAQGASITTL
-1094 STPMRQMQFGVK
+1094 STPMRQLQFGVK

>member
-1 MRSYDSIRETGFKMN
+1 MRTHHLSRAVSILT
-16 LNVSRFLFIAGLFAF
+16 LLVLTA
-31 IVAAQLPTGQIT
+31 AAQLPTGKIT
-43 GIVTDSTG
+43 GIITDSTG
-51 ANVAGAEVEAQNTST
+51 ANIAGADVEARNVAT
-66 GIVSKTVSNESG
+66 GIVSKTVTNESG
-78 DYIFPVLTPGRY
+78 DYTFPVLSPGQY
-90 SVVVRKPGFE
+90 ALTVRKTGFE
-100 SVTRSSIELTVSQMA
+100 SVNRSAIELAVSQVA
-115 RIDFGLKVGST
+115 RIDFSLKVGST
-126 REMVE
+126 QETVE
-131 VKATTPLLESATA
+131 VKASIPLLDSATA
-144 SLGQVIESKAVS
+144 SLGQVIDTRAVS

-171 STGVLEPK
+171 STGVLETK
-179 QGDRGAA
+179 QGDRTKD
-186 GGSFIANGVRAQL
+186 GGGFIANGVRAQL
-199 NNFLLDGVDNN
+199 NNYLLDGVDNN
-210 AKILDQQ
+210 SKVLDQQ

-254 ASLKGGGNTI
+254 ASLKGGGNQI
-264 HGDAFEFVRNRAFD
+264 HGDAFEFLRNNVFD

-293 QRNQYGGTLGGAL
+293 QRNQYGGTAGGPII
-306 VKNKAFLFGSFE
+306 KNKAFLFGSFE
-318 QTRENNGITYVTT
+318 QTRENDGITYVTT
-331 VPTAAMKGGNLGGL
+331 VPTAAMRTGNFAGR

-352 TTVSLGGGV
+352 TTVSLGNGAYR
-361 FKRTQFAG
+361 RTQFTG
-369 NQIPT
+369 NQIPAGQ
-374 TRFDPAA
+374 FDPAA
-381 VKLLALFP
+381 AKLLALFP
-389 SPTSAGNSNNYT
+389 APTSPGAANNYT
-401 VSQTQNIKTNR
+401 VSPTENIKTNR

-422 EKDNLFARY
+422 QKDNLFARY

-437 YRYPGPFEP
+437 YRYPGPFAA
-446 PLLGSTTFQNSVKAT
+446 PLIGSTSFQNSIKAT
-461 TGNAAGFGETH
+461 TGNAAGLGETH
-472 SFSPRVVNEFRAGY
+472 SFGPRVVNEFRAGY
-486 NRIEDVL
+486 NRIQDVL
-493 TPWVQDYID
+493 TPFVQDYID

-510 PRQPGVAGLPSITIS
+510 PQQPGVAGLPSITIS
-525 GVTTIGEATFLPN
+525 GTTTIGEATFLPN
-538 SKISETTTLQDNLSF
+538 SKISETATLQDNLSV
-553 QSGNHSLKFGG
+553 QAGNHSLKFGG
-564 SYRFVRSYFS
+564 SYRFVRSWFA
-574 ISNNARGNYTF
+574 ISSNARGNYTF
-585 SGGFTQDPQNRGTTG
+585 SGGFTQNPQNRGATG
-600 SALGDFVLGIP
+600 SGLADFMLGIP

-635 DWKATSKLTINAGVR
+635 DWKATSKLTINAGLR
-650 YELWTQPVER
+650 YELWTQPIER

-679 NIPAGVP
+679 NVPAGVP
-686 ASVVES
+686 ASAVER

-703 KTSHTNFAP
+703 KTSYTNLAP
-712 RLGFAYQVTPSMVLR
+712 RLGFAYQAAPSLVIR

-735 DSPFV
+735 DSPFI

-765 ILKLSTG
+765 IVHLSTG
-772 FPASAVTS
+772 FPAGAVTAV
-780 INFNSA
+780 NFDSA

-792 PDLRNGD
+792 PDLENGT
-799 VYHWSFGI
+799 VYHWSMGA

-820 VGTRSLGLPLG
+820 VGTRAVKLPLG
-831 YNVNQALAGPGS
+831 YDANQALAGPGS
-843 VASRRPYQGFND
+843 VASRRPYQGFNN
-855 ISKQVSMGYS
+855 ISQQVSMGYS

-878 SNGLGLL
+878 SNGLSLL

-897 GEQLIGDLS
+897 GEQLVGDLS
-906 LRNVNNVDQEYSLS
+906 LRDVNNVDQEYSLS

-936 PFGHGRRLDIRNPV
+936 PFGHGRRFDIANPI

-957 WQLNTI
+957 WQVNTI
-963 VTVHTGQPFTPIL
+963 VTVRSGQPFTPAL

-988 SVLRNPNLPSDRRTV
+988 SVLRDGNLPSDQRSV

-1009 TAFYSPTPFQY
+1009 TAFYSPAQYLY
-1020 GDAGRD
+1020 GDAGRN
-1026 IIIGPGA
+1026 ILIAPGA

-1040 FKGFSL
+1040 FKRFSL
-1046 GKLREGVQLQIRAEF
+1046 ARVREATELQIRAEF
-1061 FNFFNHPQFGQLGQ
+1061 FNFFNHPQFGVP
-1075 MGNQG
+1075 N
-1080 NRVDTAQGSAITTL
+1080 NRVDIAQGASITTL

>member
-1 MRSYDSIRETGFKMN
+1 MSNHPIIRAIYILT
-16 LNVSRFLFIAGLFAF
+16 LLALTA
-31 IVAAQLPTGQIT
+31 AAQLPTAKIT
-43 GIVTDSTG
+43 GIVTDTTG
-51 ANVAGAEVEAQNTST
+51 ANVVGADVEAQNTAT
-66 GIVSKTVSNESG
+66 GIVSKTVTNESG
-78 DYIFPVLTPGRY
+78 DYTFPVLSPGHY
-90 SVVVRKPGFE
+90 ALLVRKAGFE
-100 SVTRSSIELTVSQMA
+100 SINRSGIELVVSQVA
-115 RIDFGLKVGST
+115 RIDFSLKVGST
-126 REMVE
+126 QETVE
-131 VKATTPLLESATA
+131 VKAAIPLLDNATA
-144 SLGQVIESKAVS
+144 SLGQVIDTRAVS

-171 STGVLEPK
+171 STGVLETK
-179 QGDRGAA
+179 QGDRTKD
-186 GGSFIANGVRAQL
+186 GGGFIANGVRAQL

-210 AKILDQQ
+210 SKVLDQQ

-254 ASLKGGGNTI
+254 ASLKGGGNQI
-264 HGDAFEFVRNRAFD
+264 HGDAFEFLRNNVFD
-278 ARNYFASPTQPKPAL
+278 ARNYFASPTQPKPVL
-293 QRNQYGGTLGGAL
+293 QRNQYGGTLGGPI
-306 VKNKAFLFGSFE
+306 VKNRAFLFGSFE
-318 QTRENNGITYVTT
+318 QTRENDGITYVTT
-331 VPTAAMKGGNLGGL
+331 VPTAAMKTGNFTGQ

-352 TTVSLGGGV
+352 TTMSLGGGAY
-361 FKRTQFAG
+361 KRTQFTG
-369 NQIPT
+369 NQIPGSQ
-374 TRFDPAA
+374 FDPAA
-381 VKLLALFP
+381 AKLLALFP
-389 SPTSAGNSNNYT
+389 APTSPGAANNYT
-401 VSQTQNIKTNR
+401 VSPTENIKTNR

-437 YRYPGPFEP
+437 YRYPGPFEA
-446 PLLGSTTFQNSVKAT
+446 PLIGSTTFQNSVKAT
-461 TGNAAGFGETH
+461 TGNAAGLGETH

-486 NRIEDVL
+486 NRIQDVL
-493 TPWVQDYID
+493 TPFVQDYID

-525 GVTTIGEATFLPN
+525 GTTTIGEASFLPN
-538 SKISETTTLQDNLSF
+538 SKISETATLQDNLSF
-553 QSGNHSLKFGG
+553 QAGNHSLKFGG
-564 SYRFVRSYFS
+564 SYRFVRSWFA
-574 ISNNARGNYTF
+574 ISSNARGNYTF
-585 SGGFTQDPQNRGTTG
+585 NGGFTQNPQNRGATG
-600 SALGDFVLGIP
+600 SGLADFMLGIP
-611 STSSISNFT
+611 STGSISNFT
-620 QGDIR
+620 QGDLR

-635 DWKATSKLTINAGVR
+635 DWKATSKLTINAGLR

-660 HNSQANF
+660 HNNQANF
-667 FLADRKLAYAFN
+667 YLADRKLAYAFN
-679 NIPAGVP
+679 NVPAGVP
-686 ASVVES
+686 ASAVEN

-712 RLGFAYQVTPSMVLR
+712 RLGFAYQAAPSLVVR

-755 NSYPTDNITP
+755 NSYATDNITP
-765 ILKLSTG
+765 ILGLSTG
-772 FPASAVTS
+772 FPAGAVTAV
-780 INFNSA
+780 NFNST

-792 PDLRNGD
+792 PDLQNGS
-799 VYHWSFGI
+799 VYHWSMGA

-820 VGTRSLGLPLG
+820 VGTRAVKLPLG
-831 YNVNQALAGPGS
+831 YNANQALAGPGS

-855 ISKQVSMGYS
+855 ITQQISMGYS

-878 SNGLGLL
+878 SNGLSLL

-897 GEQLIGDLS
+897 GEQLVGDLS

-920 SGDMRHRF
+920 TGDMRHRF

-936 PFGHGRRLDIRNPV
+936 PFGHGRRFDIANPL

-957 WQLNTI
+957 WQVNTI
-963 VTVHTGQPFTPIL
+963 VTVHSGQPFTPLL

-988 SVLRNPNLPSDRRTV
+988 SVLRDGNLPSDQRTV

-1009 TAFYSPTPFQY
+1009 TAFYSPAQYLY

-1026 IIIGPGA
+1026 ILIAPGA

-1040 FKGFSL
+1040 FKRFSL
-1046 GKLREGVQLQIRAEF
+1046 ARLREATELQVRAEF
-1061 FNFFNHPQFGQLGQ
+1061 FNFFNHPQFGVP
-1075 MGNQG
+1075 N
-1080 NRVDTAQGSAITTL
+1080 NRVDIAQGASITTL

>member
-1 MRSYDSIRETGFKMN
+1 MLT
-16 LNVSRFLFIAGLFAF
+16 RFPIVLIFAVF
-31 IVAAQLPTGQIT
+31 TAFAQLPTGKIT

-51 ANVAGAEVEAQNTST
+51 ANVSGADVEARNTAT
-66 GIVSKTVSNESG
+66 GIVTKTVTNEAG
-78 DYIFPVLTPGRY
+78 DYTFPVLSPGEY
-90 SVVVRKPGFE
+90 TVEAKKGGFE
-100 SVTRSSIELTVSQMA
+100 TVNRSGIQLAVSQVA
-115 RIDFGLKVGST
+115 RIDFRLKVGST
-126 REMVE
+126 QEVVE
-131 VKATTPLLESATA
+131 VKATLPLLDNATA
-144 SLGQVIESKAVS
+144 SLGQVIDTKAVTE
-156 DLPLNGRNF
+156 LPLNGRNF

-171 STGVLEPK
+171 STGVLETK
-179 QGDRGAA
+179 QGDRTTA
-186 GGSFIANGVRAQL
+186 GGGFIANGVRAQL

-210 AKILDQQ
+210 SKVLDQQ

-254 ASLKGGGNTI
+254 ASLKGGGNQI
-264 HGDAFEFVRNRAFD
+264 HGDAFEFLRNNVFD
-278 ARNYFASPTQPKPAL
+278 ARNYFASPTQPKPVL
-293 QRNQYGGTLGGAL
+293 QRNQYGGTLGGPI
-306 VKNKAFLFGSFE
+306 VRNKAFLFGSFE
-318 QTRENNGITYVTT
+318 QTRENDGITYVTT
-331 VPTAAMKGGNLGGL
+331 VPTAATRVGNFAGM

-352 TTVSLGGGV
+352 TTVSLGNGA
-361 FKRTQFAG
+361 FARTQYSG
-369 NQIPT
+369 NRIPAT
-374 TRFDPAA
+374 QFDPAA
-381 VKLLALFP
+381 VNLLALFP
-389 SPTSAGNSNNYT
+389 APTSAGAANNYT
-401 VSQTQNIKTNR
+401 VSPVQNIKTNR

-422 EKDNLFARY
+422 QSDNLFARY

-437 YRYPGPFEP
+437 YRYPGPFDP
-446 PLLGSTTFQNSVKAT
+446 PLVGSTTFQNSIKAT
-461 TGNAAGFGETH
+461 TGNAAGLGETH

-486 NRIEDVL
+486 NRIQDVL
-493 TPWVQDYID
+493 TPFVQDYID
-502 DQYGLGGI
+502 DQFGLGGI
-510 PRQPGVAGLPSITIS
+510 PRQPGVAGLPLMTIS
-525 GVTTIGEATFLPN
+525 GVTSIGEATFLPN
-538 SKISETTTLQDNLSF
+538 SKVSETTTLQDNLSF
-553 QSGNHSLKFGG
+553 QSGNHALKFGG
-564 SYRFVRSYFS
+564 SYRFVRSWFA
-574 ISNNARGNYTF
+574 ISSNARGNYTF
-585 SGGFTQDPQNRGTTG
+585 NGAFTQNPQNRGATG
-600 SALGDFVLGIP
+600 SALADFMLGIP

-635 DWKATSKLTINAGVR
+635 DWKATSKLTINAGLR

-679 NIPAGVP
+679 NVPAGIPAS
-686 ASVVES
+686 AVEN

-703 KTSHTNFAP
+703 KTTHTNFAP
-712 RLGFAYQVTPSMVLR
+712 RLGFAYQAAPSLVFR

-735 DSPFV
+735 DSPFI

-755 NSYPTDNITP
+755 NTYATDNITP
-765 ILKLSTG
+765 ITRLSTG
-772 FPASAVTS
+772 FPAGAVTS
-780 INFNSA
+780 VNFNSA

-792 PDLRNGD
+792 PDLQNGA
-799 VYHWSFGI
+799 VYHWSMGA

-820 VGTRSLGLPLG
+820 VGTRAVKLPLG

-855 ISKQVSMGYS
+855 ISQQISMGYS

-878 SNGLGLL
+878 SNGLSLL

-897 GEQLIGDLS
+897 GEQLVGDLS
-906 LRNVNNVDQEYSLS
+906 LRNVNNVDQEYGLS
-920 SGDMRHRF
+920 TGDMRHRF
-928 VSSVLYDL
+928 VTSVLYDL
-936 PFGHGRRLDIRNPV
+936 PFGHGRKFDIANPL

-957 WQLNTI
+957 WQVNSI
-963 VTVHTGQPFTPIL
+963 ITVHSGQPFTPAL

-988 SVLRNPNLPSDRRTV
+988 SVLRDGNLPSDKRTV

-1009 TAFYSPTPFQY
+1009 TAFYSPAQYLY

-1026 IIIGPGA
+1026 ILIAPGA

-1040 FKGFSL
+1040 FKRFSL
-1046 GKLREGVQLQIRAEF
+1046 SRLREATELQVRAEF
-1061 FNFFNHPQFGQLGQ
+1061 FNFFNHPQFGLP
-1075 MGNQG
+1075 N
-1080 NRVDTAQGSAITTL
+1080 NRVDIAQGASITTL